1 VSELII
7 ATGTGEDQSAQKLGH
22 YQSYRHNIM
31 KRNAM
36 NRNQYNLRGLAVASA
51 SQLCVGVILQI
62 LLLLFN
68 KHMLVLYITA
78 GVLMGMGL
86 SGMILGITN
95 KDIKSVRGIR
105 IVMPILSFFLM
116 ILVSFIIF
124 FCR

>member
-1 VSELII
+1 
-7 ATGTGEDQSAQKLGH
+7 
-22 YQSYRHNIM
+22 
-31 KRNAM
+31 M
-36 NRNQYNLRGLAVASA
+36 NRNQYNLRGLAVASV
-51 SQLCVGVILQI
+51 SQLCVGAILQI

-105 IVMPILSFFLM
+105 IVMPILSFVLM
-116 ILVSFIIF
+116 IFVSLIIF